1 MILLIDRD
9 TLAGLEFLDG
19 LVFCGKT
26 SFTIRGSKTFFTW
39 VFALDII
46 VQRQDENC

>member
-19 LVFCGKT
+19 LVFFVGRHLL
-26 SFTIRGSKTFFTW
+26 RGFKTFFTW

>member
-19 LVFCGKT
+19 LVFVGRH
-26 SFTIRGSKTFFTW
+26 ILRGSKTFFTW
-39 VFALDII
+39 VFALDMI
-46 VQRQDENC
+46 VQRRDENC